1 MTALDTDKE
10 TDTMNW
16 IRVPSARRRRDALVL
31 LAAAATLLLSGCKG
45 GDLVS
50 YELPAKS
57 ARYTFET
64 ETNGVKTVW
73 RYNSAKATEDDTST
87 LSPCIGELVGSDQAA
102 CRPEPLIFLRY
113 DLGLALDNTVGA
125 GKAHEV
131 TVVGYYQE
139 RLSGLPKVT
148 SLKAETSFDGGT
160 TWRPAPSRATGKNT
174 FTTTI
179 RNPRRDQAPEGVGL
193 RISATD
199 SQGNTVT
206 QTIPQAYTLR

>member
-1 MTALDTDKE
+1 MALGTDKE
-10 TDTMNW
+10 TTTMKC
-16 IRVPSARRRRDALVL
+16 IRVPSPRRRRSALVL

-50 YELPAKS
+50 YELPEKS
-57 ARYTFET
+57 APYTFET

-73 RYNSAKATEDDTST
+73 RYSSAKATKDDTST
-87 LSPCIGELVGSDQAA
+87 LSPCIGELVGSNQAA

-113 DLGLALDNTVGA
+113 DFGLALDNTVRA
-125 GKAHEV
+125 GEAHEV

-139 RLSGLPKVT
+139 RLSDLPEVT
-148 SLKAETSFDGGT
+148 SLKAETSFDGGS
-160 TWRPAPSRATGKNT
+160 TWRPAPSKATGENT

-179 RNPRRDQAPEGVGL
+179 RNPRRDQAPAGVGL
-193 RISATD
+193 RIRATD

-206 QTIPQAYTLR
+206 QTIPVAYTLR